1 MRCVP
6 QALIAAALILFGV
19 SSASTQVVAPLTP
32 GTRTISV
39 SGHGDIKAKPDEL
52 IASFSVDSKAATGAE
67 CTALQSEK
75 ANKIVDSLKAKLNGK
90 GDVQTSNFSLNPYNE
105 SIPMGAPSVMPTPT
119 GIPWNASIQIQAM
132 ADRLED
138 IGPAIQAG
146 MAAGAD
152 RVMQSGVEEVPIDP
166 GSRRIQNSEI
176 GDVERQNIRTPTK
189 HAPWV
194 NLEVQVQ
201 AATPSEAVDQ
211 CTQSA
216 RRVEKAVAEKLGPK
230 GTVRLEELSIMQVNQ
245 QNRPYYQMP
254 PQPQIQYQT
263 KQSFSAHTNVN
274 VTTRQIALLGPLI
287 EAAMA
292 AGASQLDSVSFT
304 LSSDAA
310 ARNDAIAAASK
321 DAQSKAQVLATSMN
335 VKLGKA
341 LGISINAQPQPRVIY
356 GNNFMMHSATASM
369 VSSSLP
375 VLPRE
380 VGFGADVNVVY
391 EIH

>member
-1 MRCVP
+1 M
-6 QALIAAALILFGV
+6 LIAAAMILFGAN
-19 SSASTQVVAPLTP
+19 SASTQMVAPLAP

-39 SGHGDIKAKPDEL
+39 TGHGDVKAKPDEL
-52 IASFSVDSKAATGAE
+52 IAAFSVDSKAATGAE
-67 CTALQSEK
+67 CTRLQSEK
-75 ANKIVDSLKAKLNGK
+75 TNKIVDTLKAKLNGK
-90 GDVQTSNFSLNPYNE
+90 GDVQTSNFSLTPYNE
-105 SIPMGAPSVMPTPT
+105 PIPMGAPTGTPTPT
-119 GIPWNASIQIQAM
+119 GIPWSASIQIQAM

-176 GDVERQNIRTPTK
+176 GGLERQNIRTPTK

-194 NLEVQVQ
+194 NLEVRIE
-201 AATPSEAVDQ
+201 AATPAEAVDQ
-211 CTQSA
+211 CTLAA
-216 RRVEKAVAEKLGPK
+216 RRVEKAVEDKLGPK

-254 PQPQIQYQT
+254 PQPQIQYRT
-263 KQSFSAHTNVN
+263 KQTFNAHTTVS
-274 VTTRQIALLGPLI
+274 VTTHKIDLLGPLI

-292 AGASQLDSVSFT
+292 GGAAQLDSVSFT

-310 ARNDAIAAASK
+310 ARNDAIAAASR
-321 DAQSKAQVLATSMN
+321 DAQSKAQVLATSMG
-335 VKLGKA
+335 VKLGNA
-341 LGISINAQPQPRVIY
+341 LGISITAQPQPRVLY
-356 GNNFMMHSATASM
+356 GNSFLMHSESASLASA
-369 VSSSLP
+369 VLP
-375 VLPRE
+375 VLPRK